1 MKEFL
6 RKIFELKN
14 IQIVLLVVF
23 VRGFSA
29 LFPLY
34 TVNQAPSFYTFF
46 ELSLAGSLVLRSYT
60 SLGLTGTYPFYV
72 LKMKQLYIKQYYLIV
87 PLMLLCANI
96 VSLSLFSIST
106 TYLLSLLSLMSLQ
119 SLYSIHYKSMDKGH
133 LSIIYDSLHVIV
145 FSISFF
151 IYPSKTFLT
160 IFTLSTFVILFFFS
174 LKVLKINFCPFSF
187 SDLYQMISRGIIVL
201 IISSSFVTIVNL
213 GRLDYFKI
221 MDDNQILDYLV
232 GFRICSIVLVFYQI
246 FNYSFFRKLFM
257 ASNKGFD
264 LMIIFSTI
272 ISYSLCLV
280 VFILWNFCF
289 NNNIFSSFIS
299 SYFDLKKVL
308 YFSTFIYLWV
318 YSSLMETYM
327 HRHTDSKKIVYVMPA
342 LILMIL
348 IFSKQFGISVGF
360 NNYHII
366 SMFLITSPILIY
378 YSREN
383 RFFPSIKI
391 YLTVLLVYTS
401 INMLL

>member
-1 MKEFL
+1 
-6 RKIFELKN
+6 
-14 IQIVLLVVF
+14 
-23 VRGFSA
+23 
-29 LFPLY
+29 
-34 TVNQAPSFYTFF
+34 
-46 ELSLAGSLVLRSYT
+46 
-60 SLGLTGTYPFYV
+60 
-72 LKMKQLYIKQYYLIV
+72 
-87 PLMLLCANI
+87 
-96 VSLSLFSIST
+96 
-106 TYLLSLLSLMSLQ
+106 
-119 SLYSIHYKSMDKGH
+119 
-133 LSIIYDSLHVIV
+133 
-145 FSISFF
+145 
-151 IYPSKTFLT
+151 
-160 IFTLSTFVILFFFS
+160 
-174 LKVLKINFCPFSF
+174 
-187 SDLYQMISRGIIVL
+187 MISRGIIVL